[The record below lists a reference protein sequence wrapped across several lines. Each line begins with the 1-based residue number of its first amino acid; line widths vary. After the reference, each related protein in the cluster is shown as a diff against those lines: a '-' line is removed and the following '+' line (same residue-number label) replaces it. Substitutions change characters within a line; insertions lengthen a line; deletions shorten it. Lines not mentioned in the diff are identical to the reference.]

1 MQKLIRFSIAL
12 LGCGLLALPSAI
24 AQEVNLPE
32 DPSAWLNSPPITNR
46 HLEGKAAFL
55 CFFEEG

>member
-1 MQKLIRFSIAL
+1 MQRLILFSLAL

-24 AQEVNLPE
+24 AQEVKLPK
-32 DPSAWLNSPPITNR
+32 DPSSWLNSPPITNR

-55 CFFEEG
+55 CFYEEN